1 MLHIL
6 KCFKYNYI
14 QNKTFYKNINV
25 ILWIIY
31 VQIVRCAYK
40 DEWRSIIFRDSSTSS
55 SHIFVEQKSITEH
68 WRQIIFDFGHKIF
81 YVLTKMFTSKYIDR
95 YFRNVTIKPYK
106 ELFSILCYVNTRS
119 LNDIIVSV
127 SLIMRIIVLNE
138 FRLHRLSCV
147 SSMSRSRWG
156 CRWFHLDLF
165 QCQSHVHV
173 EFLFV

>member
-1 MLHIL
+1 MHTKMNDGLSFFVIPRLRQVIFLLSKSQSLSIDVKSFLIL
-6 KCFKYNYI
+6 AI
-14 QNKTFYKNINV
+14 NI
-25 ILWIIY
+25 L
-31 VQIVRCAYK
+31 R
-40 DEWRSIIFRDSSTSS
+40 
-55 SHIFVEQKSITEH
+55 
-68 WRQIIFDFGHKIF
+68 
-81 YVLTKMFTSKYIDR
+81 LTKTFTSKYIDR
-95 YFRNVTIKPYK
+95 YFQNVTIKPYK

-138 FRLHRLSCV
+138 FRLHRLSGV

>member
-1 MLHIL
+1 MNNICPNC
-6 KCFKYNYI
+6 KMCI
-14 QNKTFYKNINV
+14 QRWMTVYHFSWFLDFVKSYFCWAKVNHWA
-25 ILWIIY
+25 L
-31 VQIVRCAYK
+31 
-40 DEWRSIIFRDSSTSS
+40 TSNHFWFWPS
-55 SHIFVEQKSITEH
+55 
-68 WRQIIFDFGHKIF
+68 IF
-81 YVLTKMFTSKYIDR
+81 YVLTKTFTSKYIDR
-95 YFRNVTIKPYK
+95 YFQNVTIKPYK

-138 FRLHRLSCV
+138 FRLHRLSGV

-156 CRWFHLDLF
+156 CRGFHLDLF

>member
-1 MLHIL
+1 MH
-6 KCFKYNYI
+6 
-14 QNKTFYKNINV
+14 
-25 ILWIIY
+25 
-31 VQIVRCAYK
+31 
-40 DEWRSIIFRDSSTSS
+40 
-55 SHIFVEQKSITEH
+55 
-68 WRQIIFDFGHKIF
+68 
-81 YVLTKMFTSKYIDR
+81 TKMNDRLSFFVIPRLRQVIFLLSKSQSLSIDVKSFLILAINILRFDKNVYFKYIDR
-95 YFRNVTIKPYK
+95 YFQNVTIKPYK

-138 FRLHRLSCV
+138 FRLHRLSGV